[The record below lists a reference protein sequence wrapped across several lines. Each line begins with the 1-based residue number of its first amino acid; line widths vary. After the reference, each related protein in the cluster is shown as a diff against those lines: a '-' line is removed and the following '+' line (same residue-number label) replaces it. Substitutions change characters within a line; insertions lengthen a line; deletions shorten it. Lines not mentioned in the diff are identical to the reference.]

1 MKVAI
6 LTVFAIFLFTCIAF
20 AQNLHTVKGVII
32 DSASKFKFSGAVS
45 ILNAKDSVLRKFTY
59 ADDNG
64 AFSVSGLPA
73 GKYLLFITY
82 PGYDNKMAPFTLAAP
97 NTVMDLGNIY
107 LLLTPKMLNQVTIKS
122 TAQEIKIKGDT
133 LEFNAKAYVIQ
144 PNSKVEDLLKQM
156 PGVQI
161 DKNGKITVNGQAVP
175 KVLVDGEEFFGDDPT
190 LITQNLRGD
199 MVSSIQIYDRRSDQA
214 SFTGIDDGQ
223 RIKTIN
229 VKLKEDKKKGIFGKA
244 AAGEGTDNYHEAQA
258 IFNKFAARDK
268 FAVYGTL
275 ANTGKT
281 GLGAADNS
289 QIGTS
294 NNYAQIGD
302 NGGII
307 DQGGGPDDLDAGS
320 GNYNGSGLPNVQAAG
335 AHYDGK
341 IKNDATINANYKI
354 GMIDVKGTN
363 TVSTQIT
370 IPGSEQ
376 NLNSF
381 RNLHNT
387 AFRQK
392 ADFTYLTKLDTS
404 STLKIGVDA
413 IMKHQ
418 TIDNNKLTTIVD
430 ETGNLLTS
438 ETEHYTADIHQKGLN
453 LNALYTKKFKKPSR
467 TLSWAIS
474 ETYAENI
481 SKNYLFSDIHT
492 ANAVPADSIT
502 DQYKPVT
509 ARNTSLSSNINYTE
523 PLSKYLALLL
533 NYGLGISNT
542 NSDKPAFDK
551 SASGQYDSFN
561 TIYSNDFKINQLTN
575 RLGGVFNYRKSKTI
589 ISFGTRASIV
599 NYDQTEEYSG
609 RVFKRNFV
617 NWNPQASYQYQMSA
631 QKVLSFSYSGYMSQP
646 TVDQLE
652 PVRVNSNPLNIFI
665 GNADLKAQFSHNLQ
679 LYYNSQKLIT
689 RQSLFLYTSF
699 NFTDNPI
706 ISRATI
712 DPLTG
717 KTVTQYV
724 NLFNATPYNFNIS
737 AQGSQRITGTEIDVR
752 LGVNGSRSAGYSYI
766 NGGLNRLDQ
775 TSLSLQAGLQ
785 TVKFQKYDIA
795 IGANPIYS
803 FNNNSVM
810 PQSNNNAAGINV
822 NARGSIYLPGKLILS
837 SDMSYRYTA
846 KTQNIDAINMTLLNA
861 SLAKTFLKQDK
872 LRLTLSGINL
882 LNANPTLNRSLTPTS
897 ITQSSFNT
905 IMRYFL
911 IGVSWDFT
919 KFGTAATTN

>member
-1 MKVAI
+1 MKITI
-6 LTVFAIFLFTCIAF
+6 LALLAVFLFTHMSF
-20 AQNLHTVKGVII
+20 AQNSHTVKGITI
-32 DSASKFKFSGAVS
+32 DSVSKVKLSGAVS
-45 ILNAKDSVLRKFTY
+45 ILDVKDSVLRKFTY
-59 ADDNG
+59 ADANG
-64 AFSVSGLPA
+64 AFTVSGLPT

-82 PGYDNKMAPFTLAAP
+82 PGYDNKMKPFIMEAP
-97 NTVMDLGNIY
+97 NTVLELGNVN
-107 LLLTPKMLNQVTIKS
+107 LSLTPKILKEVTIKS

-144 PNSKVEDLLKQM
+144 PNSKVEDLLRQM

-161 DKNGKITVNGQAVP
+161 DKNGKITVNGQPVP

-190 LITQNLRGD
+190 LVTQNLRGD

-229 VKLKEDKKKGIFGKA
+229 VKLKEDKKKGVFGKA
-244 AAGEGTDNYHEAQA
+244 SAGAGTDNYHEAQA
-258 IFNKFAARDK
+258 ILNRFTANNKFAA
-268 FAVYGTL
+268 YGTL

-289 QIGTS
+289 AIGTS
-294 NNYAQIGD
+294 NNYAQIAD

-307 DQGGGPDDLDAGS
+307 TQGGGPDDLDAGS
-320 GNYNGSGLPNVQAAG
+320 GNYNGNGLPNVLAGG
-335 AHYDGK
+335 AHYDAK
-341 IKNDATINANYKI
+341 INNATINANYKE
-354 GMIDVKGTN
+354 GSIDVKGNN
-363 TVSTQIT
+363 TASTQIT

-381 RNLHNT
+381 RTLHNT
-387 AFRQK
+387 ASRQK
-392 ADFTYLTKLDTS
+392 ADFTYLVKLDTS
-404 STLKIGVDA
+404 ATLKVGVDA
-413 IMKHQ
+413 IVKHQ
-418 TIDNNKLTTIVD
+418 TIDDNKLTTILD

-438 ETEHYTADIHQKGLN
+438 QTQRSTSDIHQKGLN

-467 TLSWAIS
+467 TFSWAVS

-481 SKNYLFSDIHT
+481 AKNYLFSDLHT
-492 ANAVPADSIT
+492 ANVVPADSVT

-509 ARNTSLSSNINYTE
+509 ARNTSFSSNVNYTE

-542 NSDKPAFDK
+542 NSDKPSFDK

-561 TIYSNDFKINQLTN
+561 TIYSNDFKITQLTN
-575 RLGGVFNYRKSKTI
+575 RFGGVFNYRKNKTI

-599 NYDQTEEYSG
+599 NYDQTEEYTAA
-609 RVFKRNFV
+609 VFKRNFV
-617 NWNPQASYQYQMSA
+617 NWSPQASYQYQMSA
-631 QKVLSFSYSGYMSQP
+631 QKILSLSYSGYMSQP
-646 TVDQLE
+646 SVDQLE
-652 PVRVNSNPLNIFI
+652 PVKVNTNPLNIFI
-665 GNADLKAQFSHNLQ
+665 GNDALKAQFSHNLQ
-679 LYYNSQKLIT
+679 IVFQSQKIIT
-689 RQSLFLYTSF
+689 RQSLLLYSTF

-712 DPLTG
+712 DTLTG

-724 NLFNATPYNFNIS
+724 NLTSQRPYNFSLN

-752 LGVNGSRSAGYSYI
+752 LGVSGSRSASYSYI
-766 NGGLNRLDQ
+766 NNGLNRLDQ
-775 TSLSLQAGLQ
+775 TSVSLQAGLQ

-795 IGANPIYS
+795 VGANPNYS

-810 PQSNNNAAGINV
+810 PQSNNNAAGISV

-846 KTQNIDAINMTLLNA
+846 KTQNIDAINMTILNA

-872 LRLTLSGINL
+872 LRLTLSGNNL
-882 LNANPTLNRSLTPTS
+882 FNANPTLNRSLTPTS

-911 IGVSWDFT
+911 VGVSWDFT
-919 KFGTAATTN
+919 KFGTTAATN